1 MNNKTQNI
9 SNIKIIMKQ
18 HFLFLAVFLLF
29 YQSLFAQNMPPE
41 SAKNPI
47 VDINGDPLT
56 NKLDPNGF
64 QQGDWYYTDL
74 DKNDLVRK
82 SFENST
88 CTAIHYKYN
97 GNWVNANQWEQDL
110 VLLASLKTKIEGFL
124 SQHQIATDLQVSQQ
138 IVLLFDAQGNLNHC
152 ASVGL
157 WDLNEANIVK
167 TEIQAI
173 FANYQ
178 LNNIRNET
186 FILL

>member
-1 MNNKTQNI
+1 
-9 SNIKIIMKQ
+9 MKQ

-29 YQSLFAQNMPPE
+29 YQSLFAQDMPPE

-47 VDINGDPLT
+47 TDINGDPLT
-56 NKLDPNGF
+56 NILDPNGF

-74 DKNDLVRK
+74 DNNDLVRK
-82 SFENST
+82 SFENSNCSAT
-88 CTAIHYKYN
+88 HYKYN

-110 VLLASLKTKIEGFL
+110 VLLASLKTEIEAFL

-138 IVLLFDAQGNLNHC
+138 IAFLFDAQGNLNHC
-152 ASVGL
+152 APVGL
-157 WDLNEANIVK
+157 WNLNEANIVK

-178 LNNIRNET
+178 LNNTRNET